1 LNPTVDNWVMPN
13 VRGLAGVLGSGL
25 SMIAAGIA
33 ALVLVSVLLAFHG
46 WPTNAATGT
55 VPRLIAAT
63 TSTQAPVPTLV
74 IGRTATG
81 RTAVARRGGAL
92 VRQAPAPRTH
102 NAPSSVPLYSDA
114 SKPKTPGLPPKPTP
128 KSCGCLEVPTPL
140 PAQITQL
147 IDQSTK
153 SANSLTQ
160 QLNDGVTST
169 TQTAGGVVNGV
180 TRTVAKTL
188 SGK

>member
-180 TRTVAKTL
+180 TRAVAKTL